1 MKAVFHL
8 CQRSARRGTLAC
20 IATLL
25 GMGASLCGAQPIGT
39 VESSAIGTDE
49 AVFGFIHFVRWPL
62 EEQRSEWR
70 VCRAAQWPV
79 PEPVPGLK
87 AARGKTVTRVPI
99 ASRDQ
104 VAACEVLD
112 LTGLPLQEATRYLEA
127 ARTRPVLTIGSGESF
142 CSAGGVACM
151 RANGAAGG
159 FEINLSAAQQAG
171 LKISAQLLM
180 LGRRRVE
187 PEAAR

>member
-1 MKAVFHL
+1 MKAVIHL
-8 CQRSARRGTLAC
+8 GHGPAWQGTLAC
-20 IATLL
+20 IAALL

-39 VESSAIGTDE
+39 AGSGTIGTDE
-49 AVFGFIHFVRWPL
+49 AVFGFIQFVRWPL

-70 VCRAAQWPV
+70 VCRAGQP
-79 PEPVPGLK
+79 PLQEPVLGPK
-87 AARGKTVTRVPI
+87 AARGKAVTLVPI

-104 VAACEVLD
+104 VTACEVLD
-112 LTGLPLQEATRYLEA
+112 LTGLPLQEAMRYLEA
-127 ARTRPVLTIGSGESF
+127 ARTRPVLTIGSGEAF

-151 RANGAAGG
+151 RAHGAAGG

-171 LKISAQLLM
+171 LNISAQLLM

-187 PEAAR
+187 PEAPR